1 MSDKGRKRRR
11 TAARPA
17 AERRD
22 RAPDAGEPERT
33 EGSAANREGFLQRI
47 LRPRGSSASPYPP
60 LGRSVG
66 HAALAVGSSP
76 LVLAVSFF
84 GLLVLWVGFALLQ
97 AALSPQGL
105 VYVMGVPPVHLLLD
119 VGVVQSLI
127 RTSTTSTLV
136 ALVAL
141 GVGRG
146 VILGAVTLLVLGA
159 VRGEMPLRSVVRR
172 LPRVAVAQFGIY
184 GVEVGLFLVVLLFVQ
199 SLLGPVAILVLLV
212 VGLLFL
218 GFAPVVAAAERVPA
232 GTALRLGFRAAR
244 LPGPRHLTLVLVYLL
259 VVLYAGAG
267 ATAAAG
273 ANTPTTPSILTW
285 GMALLATFV
294 HAVVLGALA
303 YRWDSVRDQILA
315 AETKRE
321 EERRAARGRGR
332 GRRRQPS
339 RTQTSSRPAR
349 ATTSAKT
356 AAGTEPA
363 PVKKRSASAGRAPRG
378 SRRSQKGRGPRKG
391 RRR

>member
-11 TAARPA
+11 TAARPV

-22 RAPDAGEPERT
+22 RAPEARDPERA
-33 EGSAANREGFLQRI
+33 EGSAASREGFLQRI
-47 LRPRGSSASPYPP
+47 LRPRGASASPYPP
-60 LGRSVG
+60 LGRSVR

-76 LVLAVSFF
+76 PVLAVSFL

-105 VYVMGVPPVHLLLD
+105 VYVMGVPPVHVLLD

-127 RTSTTSTLV
+127 RTSTTSALV

-141 GVGRG
+141 GVGRAL
-146 VILGAVTLLVLGA
+146 ILGAVTLLVLGA
-159 VRGEMPLRSVVRR
+159 VRSDVQPRSVLRR
-172 LPRVAVAQFGIY
+172 LPRVAVALFGIY
-184 GVEVGLFLVVLLFVQ
+184 GVEVGLFLVLLLFVQ

-218 GFAPVVAAAERVPA
+218 GFAPVVAAAEPVPA

-303 YRWDSVRDQILA
+303 YRWDSVREQVLA
-315 AETKRE
+315 AEAKRE
-321 EERRAARGRGR
+321 EGRRAARGRGR
-332 GRRRQPS
+332 GRGRQS
-339 RTQTSSRPAR
+339 ARTQKPSQPAR
-349 ATTSAKT
+349 ATKSSKARAGEE
-356 AAGTEPA
+356 AAPA
-363 PVKKRSASAGRAPRG
+363 KKRSASVEPGPRVG
-378 SRRSQKGRGPRKG
+378 RRSQKGRGTRKG